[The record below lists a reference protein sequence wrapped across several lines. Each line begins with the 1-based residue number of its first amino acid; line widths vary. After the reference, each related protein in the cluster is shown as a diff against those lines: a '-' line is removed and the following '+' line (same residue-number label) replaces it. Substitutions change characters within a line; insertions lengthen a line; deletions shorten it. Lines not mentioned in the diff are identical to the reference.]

1 MEQEKSA
8 NKYQYFDEG
17 NTHLHTLYG
26 KPLLGT
32 STVGDVLKKDGL
44 TWWASGLAVK
54 EFGCTDGKILTKIKN
69 KKATP
74 EEKEAMEESATEV
87 LNSLQGMGID
97 DYLLKLSKAYGAHN
111 VKLADSAKEGT
122 DMHAELELYVK
133 ASVTTN
139 NGVPVP
145 LEDYNT
151 SGHKAVEIFAIWA
164 VANVK
169 RFLWSEMHCYS
180 EVLWTGGICDVG
192 YEKFDG
198 TYGLMDFKSAK
209 EAYANHFFQCA
220 GYVIEL
226 EENGGFDRD
235 GNKTFD
241 LGSRTITELAVFP
254 FGMDKPEPQ
263 FYKKSVDIAKESFIA
278 ETVLYK
284 NIYL

>member
-54 EFGCTDGKILTKIKN
+54 EFGCTDGKVLTKLKN
-69 KKATP
+69 GKATP
-74 EEKEAMEESATEV
+74 EEKEAMEKSVAQVFYE
-87 LNSLQGMGID
+87 LKNMSLD
-97 DYLLKLSKAYGAHN
+97 EYLSKLTKAYNAHN
-111 VKLADSAKEGT
+111 VKLKDSAVAGT
-122 DMHAELELYVK
+122 DMHFELEKYVK
-133 ASVTTN
+133 KCIRRN
-139 NGVPVP
+139 NGIP
-145 LEDYNT
+145 LDNELYKT
-151 SGHKAVEIFAIWA
+151 SEHKAVEIFAIWA

-209 EAYANHFFQCA
+209 EAYANQFFQCA
-220 GYVIEL
+220 GYVIEI

-241 LGSRTITELAVFP
+241 LGDRKITELAVFP